1 MSFGMRIWGPTGFL
15 EMDEN
20 SFTVRIVYSSVVQ
33 KVAGENR
40 TRWISIPGVS
50 PSTHSAVCFP
60 VAAYDTSAQNIA
72 SIQYIPIVSEG
83 GLTLYFGQPGT
94 REGAPLGIGPQR
106 LIVTRYR

>member
-20 SFTVRIVYSSVVQ
+20 SFTVRIVYSTVVQ

-50 PSTHSAVCFP
+50 PATHSAVCFP

>member
-20 SFTVRIVYSSVVQ
+20 SFTVRIVYSTVVQ

-50 PSTHSAVCFP
+50 PATHSAVCFP

-106 LIVTRYR
+106 LVVTRYR

>member
-15 EMDEN
+15 ELDES
-20 SFTVRIVYSSVVQ
+20 SFTVRIVYSAVVQ
-33 KVAGENR
+33 KVGGENR

-50 PSTHSAVCFP
+50 PANHSAVCFP

>member
-20 SFTVRIVYSSVVQ
+20 SFSVRIVYSTVVQ

-50 PSTHSAVCFP
+50 PATHSAVCFP

-106 LIVTRYR
+106 LVVTRYR